1 MTPTQHAELA
11 MHRLILARIAGN
23 PRSVQYWLTRV
34 EFWTEMVIQ
43 EGLK

>member
-1 MTPTQHAELA
+1 MTPTEQAEYA
-11 MHRLILARIAGN
+11 MHRLVMARIAGN
-23 PRSVQYWLTRV
+23 ARDIAYWLTRV